1 MIYSYALDRLWVKH
15 YGAPAFK
22 VLIPSIK
29 EEVGLVEQDPHRAT
43 SDIEAR
49 IQKVRAENEPDTEP
63 KHSTAGVAFRIGID
77 LISGVA
83 FGVLAGLFLDSWLD
97 TKPWMLIVFI
107 LLGTAAGIR
116 NVIRTAA
123 TLEEDRNKT

>member
-1 MIYSYALDRLWVKH
+1 MGQTLWCTRLQDADSQH
-15 YGAPAFK
+15 
-22 VLIPSIK
+22 K
-29 EEVGLVEQDPHRAT
+29 EEVGLVERDPHRSL
-43 SDIEAR
+43 SDMETR
-49 IQKVRAENEPDTEP
+49 IKKVRAEHEPETEQ
-63 KHSTAGVAFRIGID
+63 KYSSAGVAFRIGID

-107 LLGTAAGIR
+107 ILGTAAGIR

-123 TLEEDRNKT
+123 TLEEDHNKTDNQ